1 MEMTFGGLPKA
12 EVILLVLMLVQLV
25 FLWGSVMYKMGTKD
39 EK

>member
-1 MEMTFGGLPKA
+1 MEVTFGGLPKA

>member
-25 FLWGSVMYKMGTKD
+25 FLWGSVMY
-39 EK
+39 